1 MKTATLYA
9 PGLSVEV
16 LDSVAPPPPAQTIDL
31 FTATP
36 NSITAGQST
45 TLSWSTSNAT
55 VVKLDGVVVSA
66 SGSVVKTPSSN
77 ATYTL
82 VASGSVADVSATASV
97 VVQAQSGS
105 TPAWLA
111 NAAVGQWVTVP
122 NSILVGSDISVQIAA
137 GFVDNTHGRR
147 DHGIMDYSGGSLK
160 PLTSELL
167 IHGGGGAG
175 AWGGNDVRS
184 LKLSDDA
191 PAWRTIVPPSPPSA
205 LWSREPAGQPLNP
218 QPYMRDGTPNA
229 CHSYWSP
236 VYVPQLDKLF
246 RFYTSAVYE
255 DDSGFFPNTNAVS
268 LATKTW
274 DAAGAHPNVP
284 GLGPSGANAC
294 ITIDQATG
302 LVYIG
307 TYNDIYKYDPVADQF
322 TSIYTNTTE
331 PERGVIAVGLGVV
344 LSILNWTNPVLPVA
358 YDLTTHARIVGAFTG
373 FIPTGGRLAGFVFC
387 PDLQAFVLFC
397 DDGNLYKITRTDATH
412 WNCAAMTLT
421 GTPPPANSSSINAG
435 GGFAV
440 WGRMQYVP
448 ALKGIVIVP
457 GADYPAYFVRTT

>member
-1 MKTATLYA
+1 MITVYA
-9 PGLSVEV
+9 KGLSVEV
-16 LDSVAPPPPAQTIDL
+16 FDNAVSPPPAQTITS
-31 FTATP
+31 FTATSP
-36 NSITAGQST
+36 ITAGQPT
-45 TLSWSTSNAT
+45 TLVWSTANAT
-55 VVKLDGVVVSA
+55 AVTLDGVSA
-66 SGSVVKTPSSN
+66 ALSGSVVKTPVAN
-77 ATYTL
+77 TTYTL
-82 VASGSVADVSATASV
+82 VASGSAPDVTATVPV
-97 VVQAQSGS
+97 VVQQAQSGNL
-105 TPAWLA
+105 PAWLA

-122 NSILVGSDISVQIAA
+122 NSTLVGSDISVQIAA

-147 DHGIMDYSGGSLK
+147 DHGIMDFSGGSLK
-160 PLTSELL
+160 PSTSELL

-191 PAWRTIVPPSPPSA
+191 PVWKTIVPPSPPSA

-218 QPYMRDGTPNA
+218 HPYLQDGTPNP
-229 CHSYWSP
+229 CHSYWAP

-268 LATKTW
+268 LTTKVW
-274 DAAGAHPNVP
+274 DPAGAHPNVP
-284 GLGPSGANAC
+284 GLGSNGANAC

-344 LSILNWTNPVLPVA
+344 LSVLNWTNPVIPVA
-358 YDLTTHARIVGAFTG
+358 YDLTTHARSVGSFTG
-373 FIPTGGRLAGFVFC
+373 FVPSGARLAGFVFC

-397 DDGNLYKITRTDATH
+397 DDGNLYKITRTDAAH

-421 GTPPPANSSSINAG
+421 GTPPPANSSSVSAG
-435 GGFAV
+435 GGCAV

-457 GADYPAYFVRTT
+457 GADYPAYFVRTA